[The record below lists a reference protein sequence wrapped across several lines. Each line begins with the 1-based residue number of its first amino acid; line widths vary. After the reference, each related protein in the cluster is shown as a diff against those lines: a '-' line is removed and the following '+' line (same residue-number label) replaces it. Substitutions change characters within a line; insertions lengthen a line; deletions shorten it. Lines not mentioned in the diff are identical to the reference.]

1 LTHIKP
7 NVAHD
12 AQSNFLIPFLM
23 ERIMSTG
30 VTTLDHTVHETN
42 VWLKGVEEE
51 LELDSRHQAY
61 NALRAVLHA
70 LRDRLPPEV
79 AIKLGAQLPIL
90 IRGIYYEGWRAAGTP
105 TRERHV
111 EDFAE
116 HVLSELPR
124 EFPVDALSV
133 ARGVF
138 ESLWEKLDPGEF
150 EKVLNH
156 LPVALRAMK
165 A

>member
-1 LTHIKP
+1 
-7 NVAHD
+7 
-12 AQSNFLIPFLM
+12 
-23 ERIMSTG
+23 MSATG
-30 VTTLDHTVHETN
+30 VPALDHTVQETN
-42 VWLKGVEEE
+42 IWLKGLEEE
-51 LELDSRHQAY
+51 LRLDNRQQAY
-61 NALRAVLHA
+61 NALRAVLHT

-79 AIKLGAQLPIL
+79 AIKLDAQLPML
-90 IRGIYYEGWRAAGTP
+90 VRGIYYEGWHAAATP

-124 EFPVDALSV
+124 EFPVDALTV

-138 ESLWEKLDPGEF
+138 EILWEKLDPGEF
-150 EKVLNH
+150 EKVLDH
-156 LPVALRAMK
+156 LPASLRAKK

>member
-1 LTHIKP
+1 MHIKP
-7 NVAHD
+7 NAAHD
-12 AQSNFLIPFLM
+12 AQSELVV
-23 ERIMSTG
+23 SS
-30 VTTLDHTVHETN
+30 LDGAHHEHRCYHPGAHDSGN
-42 VWLKGVEEE
+42 QCLAKGVEEE

-90 IRGIYYEGWRAAGTP
+90 VRGIYYEGWHAAGTP

-138 ESLWEKLDPGEF
+138 EILWEKLDPGEF
-150 EKVLNH
+150 EKVLNY
-156 LPVALRAMK
+156 LPAALRAMK

>member
-1 LTHIKP
+1 
-7 NVAHD
+7 
-12 AQSNFLIPFLM
+12 
-23 ERIMSTG
+23 MSATG
-30 VTTLDHTVHETN
+30 VPALDHTIQETN
-42 VWLKGVEEE
+42 IWLRGLEEE
-51 LELDSRHQAY
+51 LRLDNRQQAY
-61 NALRAVLHA
+61 NALRAVLHT

-79 AIKLGAQLPIL
+79 AIKLGAQMPIL
-90 IRGIYYEGWRAAGTP
+90 VRGIYYEGWHAAATP
-105 TRERHV
+105 TRERRV

-124 EFPVDALSV
+124 EFPVDALTV

-138 ESLWEKLDPGEF
+138 EILWEKLDPGEF

-156 LPVALRAMK
+156 LPASLRAMK